1 MLVLFSV
8 TRRSSHEVD
17 FDDFEER
24 FKHTIDE
31 VINIVNLVTDFGL
44 SENA

>member
-8 TRRSSHEVD
+8 TRRSSNKVD

-31 VINIVNLVTDFGL
+31 VIDVVNLVTYFGL
-44 SENA
+44 SENS